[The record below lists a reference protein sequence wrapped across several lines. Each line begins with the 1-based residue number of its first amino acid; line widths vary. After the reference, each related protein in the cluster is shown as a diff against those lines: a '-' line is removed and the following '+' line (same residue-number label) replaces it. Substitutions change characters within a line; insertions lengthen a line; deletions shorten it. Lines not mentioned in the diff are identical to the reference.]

1 MIDIAA
7 AYWAVPVRE
16 VDIEKTAFNT
26 PRGLFEMTVMSFG
39 LVNGQAT
46 FQRMMDNTLQGLRRT
61 ESYIDDCIVYSND
74 FEQHMQDLRAVFDR
88 LRQAN
93 LHVKFK
99 KCQFFGEEVEFLG
112 HVVSVAGRKAIP
124 SSAEKLS
131 KFPVPRNVTE
141 LQRFLGTINFYR
153 AYIPR
158 LAQKANPLYVL
169 TRKGVDWGWSRQC
182 TQAYDTLRYKLITEP
197 VMLALT
203 DWGKSFTIEA
213 DASSTGIAAVL
224 SQRDELNGRLRPIDF
239 SKRPS
244 GESRTKQDLE

>member
-93 LHVKFK
+93 LHIKFK
-99 KCQFFGEEVEFLG
+99 KCQFF
-112 HVVSVAGRKAIP
+112 R
-124 SSAEKLS
+124 EK
-131 KFPVPRNVTE
+131 
-141 LQRFLGTINFYR
+141 
-153 AYIPR
+153 
-158 LAQKANPLYVL
+158 
-169 TRKGVDWGWSRQC
+169 VDFW
-182 TQAYDTLRYKLITEP
+182 DT
-197 VMLALT
+197 
-203 DWGKSFTIEA
+203 
-213 DASSTGIAAVL
+213 
-224 SQRDELNGRLRPIDF
+224 
-239 SKRPS
+239 
-244 GESRTKQDLE
+244 